1 MFPLGIA
8 ARKGPQGR
16 EASLRHTKSRSRPT
30 WRIPREFL
38 LRMGVG
44 RAGFESSAGNAA
56 GRFHG
61 GMDIESWIHCT

>member
-16 EASLRHTKSRSRPT
+16 EASLRHTKSRSRRT

-38 LRMGVG
+38 LRMVSAEQVSRVLQEMLRG
-44 RAGFESSAGNAA
+44 RLS
-56 GRFHG
+56 RW
-61 GMDIESWIHCT
+61 MD